1 MLESTFLRKSVDFD
15 SNLSY
20 NIHMNNINAF
30 VDSVGRVIVGEVL
43 DNTTKNLKVKEP
55 AVVNVQVNQESGQIS
70 VQLLPF
76 IFREFV
82 KASIRDEGVVWD
94 FPKNTIVTSDNLEL
108 EDTIKEQYKNIFNQP
123 VASPEGQKTAEP
135 EVVKLF
141 DDDDD

>member
-1 MLESTFLRKSVDFD
+1 
-15 SNLSY
+15 
-20 NIHMNNINAF
+20 MNNINAF

-43 DNTTKNLKVKEP
+43 DSTADNLKVKEP

-82 KASIRDEGVVWD
+82 KTDVRDKGVEWD
-94 FPKNTIVTSDNLEL
+94 FPKNTVVTSENLEL
-108 EDTIKEQYKNIFNQP
+108 EESIKQQYKNIFNQP
-123 VASPEGQKTAEP
+123 VATPEGQKTEEP

>member
-1 MLESTFLRKSVDFD
+1 
-15 SNLSY
+15 
-20 NIHMNNINAF
+20 MNNINAF

-43 DNTTKNLKVKEP
+43 DNTSDSLKVKEP

-76 IFREFV
+76 IFRDFV
-82 KASIRDEGVVWD
+82 KTDIRDKGVEWV
-94 FPKNTIVTSDNLEL
+94 FPKNTIVTSENLEL
-108 EDTIKEQYKNIFNQP
+108 EDSIKQQYKNIFNQP
-123 VASPEGQKTAEP
+123 VATPEGQKTEEP

>member
-1 MLESTFLRKSVDFD
+1 
-15 SNLSY
+15 
-20 NIHMNNINAF
+20 MNNINAF

-43 DNTTKNLKVKEP
+43 DNTSDSLKVKEP

-76 IFREFV
+76 IFSEFV
-82 KASIRDEGVVWD
+82 KTDIRDKGVEWV
-94 FPKNTIVTSDNLEL
+94 FPKNTIVTSENLEL
-108 EDTIKEQYKNIFNQP
+108 EDSIKQQYKNIFNQP
-123 VASPEGQKTAEP
+123 VATPEGQKTEEP

>member
-1 MLESTFLRKSVDFD
+1 
-15 SNLSY
+15 
-20 NIHMNNINAF
+20 MNNINAF

-43 DNTTKNLKVKEP
+43 DNTDENLKVKEP

-76 IFREFV
+76 IFREFI
-82 KASIRDEGVVWD
+82 KTDAREKGVVWN
-94 FPKNTIVTSDNLEL
+94 FPKKTVVTSENLEL
-108 EDTIKEQYKNIFNQP
+108 EDTIKQQYKNIFTQP
-123 VASPEGQKTAEP
+123 VATPEGQKTEEP